1 MSYGVFNYGFGAKRQ
16 NFCFCSWVVKKN
28 EPEGGL
34 TCGKVV
40 FHKAEGDL
48 TTVVGGD
55 ESRANKKMSA
65 VSKVPSFV

>member
-34 TCGKVV
+34 TRGEVV
-40 FHKAEGDL
+40 FHKAEGGL
-48 TTVVGGD
+48 TSGW
-55 ESRANKKMSA
+55 
-65 VSKVPSFV
+65 